1 MIVITGIIKLSSEQ
15 QVSVAR
21 SGLIARAERSAK
33 DDGYID
39 YAFSQDFAD
48 PTMIRLVEKWES
60 EEQLQ
65 AHIALPDDEFSELMS
80 NADIQSAEIIAYDTD
95 SGRVLMRS

>member
-1 MIVITGIIKLSSEQ
+1 MIVITGTIKLSSEEQ
-15 QVSVAR
+15 ISAAR

-48 PTMIRLVEKWES
+48 PTLIRLVEKWES

-65 AHIALPDDEFSELMS
+65 AHIAVPDDAFSALMA
-80 NADIQSAEIIAYDTD
+80 NADIQAAEIIAYDTD
-95 SGRVLMRS
+95 SGRVLMSS